1 MKLKRLLPICLLAGS
16 LMLSSC
22 DDLLSNFMGGGNKK
36 KSSDNEDSE
45 YYGGQGYQGKQG
57 ATELSKEEWE
67 LAFSLEELAL
77 RRNCHLEVTQEEQ
90 QMKMDIDNGKFKI
103 DVPYYEMSS
112 IYMNFT
118 GMSGKDIKGV
128 QYYPNSD
135 GTYSTHEDQEQ
146 LDLVMA
152 EFGVIYL
159 DYDAFTYDKSSKMY
173 KADTYKYKVTYQ
185 GQTALSLDCSDCKV
199 TIEDGFPKK
208 LECNIVAG
216 GNGQSDEEPEPMH
229 YEANFSRYNAINVTL
244 PNGNNNN
251 GGNNQGQNHNTL
263 PIPQGAEK
271 VSYNEL
277 IKAYENREVKDYNHV
292 EYVLTYDEGSTHGS
306 STLFYGVWEE
316 DEGTNMGLDVSE
328 MIITEE
334 TLEGFNTVPGAEG
347 AEIEFYY
354 DPQTGEYIVHAY
366 YEVLGSSIST
376 NIFIGRYFYLNA
388 EFILMGD
395 EYMSV
400 EFEWSNVTI
409 PDTKIMNVAN
419 RTFVGEDV
427 KESNFVYYAETK
439 LVTESATIHFDDEYV
454 EMITTKSC
462 SGNVVQDYYQV
473 FVGTYEQNG
482 NVVTVNFTH
491 YADETGEYNA
501 LPTTL
506 TYNLDVSQDKIIMP
520 TLNYDDNN
528 QLVELH
534 LIFGCKGRFT
544 GYISYLGGSS
554 IEDNPLA
561 GTYTYDRCV
570 VELLNPEYQAEAEQ
584 MLAAIEA
591 QEESLEKEMFYI
603 ASSGNVITYY
613 SFNGDIYSG
622 TYKVGDGFLEVEF
635 FTAFTQE
642 GEEQA
647 IDEKAQFKFVD
658 GEIYEVLL
666 PTDNYII
673 YGIYCR

>member
-1 MKLKRLLPICLLAGS
+1 MGS
-16 LMLSSC
+16 LLLTSC
-22 DDLLSNFMGGGNKK
+22 DDLLNNFMGGNKK
-36 KSSDNEDSE
+36 KSSEESSLNN
-45 YYGGQGYQGKQG
+45 GAGYQGKQG

-67 LAFSLEELAL
+67 LAFSLEELAF

-90 QMKMDIDNGKFKI
+90 QMKMDIDNGKYKI
-103 DVPYYEMSS
+103 EAPFSDES
-112 IYMNFT
+112 IYFHFT
-118 GMSGKDIKGV
+118 DIDANKNISGTY
-128 QYYPNSD
+128 YYPNSNGGYD
-135 GTYSTHEDQEQ
+135 SGSDKEP
-146 LDLVMA
+146 LDLTMA
-152 EFGVIYL
+152 EFGIIYL
-159 DYDAFTYDKSSKMY
+159 DYNSFTYDSSSKMY
-173 KADTYKYKVTYQ
+173 KAANYHYQVKYQ

-216 GNGQSDEEPEPMH
+216 GDGQSDEEPEPMH
-229 YEANFSRYNAINVTL
+229 YEANFSRYNAITVNL
-244 PNGNNNN
+244 PDGNNNNGGN

-277 IKAYENREVKDYNHV
+277 IKAYENREVKEYNHV

-316 DEGTNMGLDVSE
+316 DEDTNMGLDVSE
-328 MIITEE
+328 MMITEE
-334 TLEGFNTVPGAEG
+334 TLEGFNAAQDTEE

-366 YEVLGSSIST
+366 YDVLGSSIST
-376 NIFIGRYFYLNA
+376 NIFISRYFYLNA

-409 PDTKIMNVAN
+409 PATKIMNVAN

-473 FVGTYEQNG
+473 LVGTYEQNG
-482 NVVTVNFTH
+482 NVVTVSFTH

-520 TLNYDDNN
+520 TQNYDDNN
-528 QLVELH
+528 QMVELH
-534 LIFGCKGRFT
+534 LIFGCKGKFT
-544 GYISYLGGSS
+544 GYISYPGGSS

-570 VELLNPEYQAEAEQ
+570 VELLNPEAESEAEQ
-584 MLAAIEA
+584 ALAAVEA
-591 QEESLEKEMFYI
+591 QEESLEKEVFYI

-613 SFNGDIYSG
+613 SFNGVIYGG
-622 TYKVGDGFLEVEF
+622 TYQVGDGYLDVEF

-647 IDEKAQFKFVD
+647 IDQKVQFKFVD
-658 GEIYEVLL
+658 GEIYEVLV

>member
-1 MKLKRLLPICLLAGS
+1 MGS
-16 LMLSSC
+16 LLLTSC
-22 DDLLSNFMGGGNKK
+22 DDFLNNFLGGNKK
-36 KSSDNEDSE
+36 KSSEESSLNN
-45 YYGGQGYQGKQG
+45 GAGYQGKQG

-67 LAFSLEELAL
+67 LAFSLEELAF

-90 QMKMDIDNGKFKI
+90 QMKMDIDNGKYKI
-103 DVPYYEMSS
+103 EAPFSDESVYFH
-112 IYMNFT
+112 FT
-118 GMSGKDIKGV
+118 DIDTDKNISGTY
-128 QYYPNSD
+128 YYPNGNGGYDSGSD
-135 GTYSTHEDQEQ
+135 KEP
-146 LDLVMA
+146 LDLTMA

-244 PNGNNNN
+244 PDGNNNNNGGN

-277 IKAYENREVKDYNHV
+277 IKAYENREVKEYNHV
-292 EYVLTYDEGSTHGS
+292 EYVLTYDESSTHGS
-306 STLFYGVWEE
+306 STLFYGIWEE

-328 MIITEE
+328 MMITEE
-334 TLEGFNTVPGAEG
+334 TLKGFNAAQDTEE

-366 YEVLGSSIST
+366 YGVLDSGIST
-376 NIFIGRYFYLNA
+376 NIFISRYFYLNA
-388 EFILMGD
+388 EFIVMGD
-395 EYMSV
+395 EYMSL

-409 PDTKIMNVAN
+409 PASKIMNVAN

-473 FVGTYEQNG
+473 LVGTYEQNG
-482 NVVTVNFTH
+482 NVVTVSFTH

-520 TLNYDDNN
+520 TQNYDNNN
-528 QLVELH
+528 QMVELH

-544 GYISYLGGSS
+544 GSISYPGGSS

-570 VELLNPEYQAEAEQ
+570 IELLNPEYQAEAEQ
-584 MLAAIEA
+584 TLAAVEA
-591 QEESLEKEMFYI
+591 QEESLKKEMFYI
-603 ASSGNVITYY
+603 ASSGNVITYC
-613 SFNGDIYSG
+613 SFNGVTYGG
-622 TYKVGDGFLEVEF
+622 TYQVGDGYLDVEF
-635 FTAFTQE
+635 FTALTQE

-647 IDEKAQFKFVD
+647 IDQKVQFKFVD
-658 GEIYEVLL
+658 GEIYEVLV